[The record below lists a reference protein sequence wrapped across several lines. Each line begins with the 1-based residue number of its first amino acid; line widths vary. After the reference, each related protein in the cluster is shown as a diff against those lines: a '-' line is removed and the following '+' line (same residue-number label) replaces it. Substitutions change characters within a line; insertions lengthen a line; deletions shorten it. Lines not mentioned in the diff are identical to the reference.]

1 MKTHFVIFYVFLLTS
16 CANID
21 VVPLFN
27 KNYSI
32 IDPELTELSYT
43 GEKDVPYGDD
53 KYQKYD
59 IFLPENLSEKVP
71 VIVLLHGGG
80 WSKGDKGVMMP
91 WVEYLKYKKV
101 KCAIVNANY
110 RLTFPQQITYKEQLE
125 DIGLLLKT
133 LQKNAKSLNISPK
146 FFLVGMSAGGHLAM
160 LYSYSANKN
169 NLVEA
174 VAGIVSPTDLSSEKL
189 RQGLMMGDINQLIG
203 KPFDEENMAEY
214 KSASPYF
221 HVNKNTLPT
230 ILFYG
235 GNDAL
240 VSKEQGELMKAK
252 LEKFNVKHEYNFYPD
267 QPHDWFVLHETL
279 DKMIDFADKYL

>member
-1 MKTHFVIFYVFLLTS
+1 MKTPFVICYVFLLTS

-32 IDPELTELSYT
+32 IDPELTELT
-43 GEKDVPYGDD
+43 HKGEKDVRYGSDD
-53 KYQKYD
+53 FQKYD

-91 WVEYLKYKKV
+91 WVEYLKHKKV

-146 FFLVGMSAGGHLAM
+146 FFLAGMSAGGHLAM

-174 VAGIVSPTDLSSEKL
+174 VGGIVSPSDLSSEKL
-189 RQGLMMGDINQLIG
+189 RQGMMMGDINQLIG
-203 KPFDEENMAEY
+203 KPFDENMAAY

-221 HVNKNTLPT
+221 HVNKNTVPT

-240 VSKEQGELMKAK
+240 VSQEQGELMKTQ
-252 LEKFNVKHEYNFYPD
+252 LEHYKIKHEYHFYPN
-267 QPHDWFVLHETL
+267 QPHDWYVLHETL
-279 DKMIDFADKYL
+279 DKMIDFADRNL

>member
-1 MKTHFVIFYVFLLTS
+1 MKTYFIICYVFLLSS

-32 IDPELTELSYT
+32 IDPELTELTYKT
-43 GEKDVPYGDD
+43 EIDVQYGSDEF
-53 KYQKYD
+53 QKYD
-59 IFLPENLSEKVP
+59 IYLPENLSDKVP

-80 WSKGDKGVMMP
+80 WSKGDKDIIIP

-110 RLTFPQQITYKEQLE
+110 RLTFPQQITYKDQLE
-125 DIGLLLKT
+125 DIGLLLKN

-146 FFLVGMSAGGHLAM
+146 FFLVGMSAGGHLAL

-174 VAGIVSPTDLSSEKL
+174 VGGVVSPTDLSSEKL
-189 RQGLMMGDINQLIG
+189 RQGSMVGDISQLIG
-203 KPFDEENMAEY
+203 KPFDENNVDEY

-221 HVNKNTLPT
+221 HVNRNAVPT

-240 VSKEQGELMKAK
+240 VSKDQGEMMKTK
-252 LEKFNVKHEYNFYPD
+252 LEKLNIKHEYYFYPD
-267 QPHDWFVLHETL
+267 QPHDWYVLHETL